1 MQIFCFYQ
9 CYKSTS
15 ALAQH
20 QSTYIQRNSFSSFL
34 LSVKVGKREIFC
46 ARRISEGS
54 EVSGKMLAT
63 LTLLNLAAMVRWFF
77 VSLVHLI
84 GNFINVT
91 IFCFCLGPV
100 QRQNV
105 PPSEGSMNQGV
116 MPWELVNDLHI

>member
-1 MQIFCFYQ
+1 M
-9 CYKSTS
+9 
-15 ALAQH
+15 
-20 QSTYIQRNSFSSFL
+20 
-34 LSVKVGKREIFC
+34 KVGKREIFC
-46 ARRISEGS
+46 ARRITEGS
-54 EVSGKMLAT
+54 ELFGKMLAT

-100 QRQNV
+100 QRQNA

-116 MPWELVNDLHI
+116 MPWELVYDLNI